1 MIVYFWI
8 IKEDVVSIFYLVVI
22 LFIFYQLDATNDEN
36 IEFNEYMDNLILL
49 IYQEIS
55 INILK
60 QNIFI

>member
-49 IYQEIS
+49 IYQEIL